1 MNTERKQEEG
11 DPRAG
16 GQPQILPVLGK
27 KELCSILSPFLFS
40 ISQKLTLGVFL
51 AESSIALLSAEH
63 ECSSS
68 TQEDCILLRI
78 HEI

>member
-11 DPRAG
+11 DPRAW
-16 GQPQILPVLGK
+16 GQPQILLVLGK
-27 KELCSILSPFLFS
+27 KRTVINSFSFSLFNQS
-40 ISQKLTLGVFL
+40 KTNTMSVL
-51 AESSIALLSAEH
+51 AETSIALLSAEH

-78 HEI
+78 NEI